1 MATKQSLHMNPG
13 QGETSYARN
22 SIVQKTEQDR
32 MKNLINEAIL
42 GICGLTGTSL
52 PKSMAIADLGC
63 SSGPNA
69 LTLVS
74 ATVDTIYRHYVQHS
88 QPLPEVS
95 VFLNDLPDNDFNS
108 VATSLATLKH
118 IHEDLADPVVITGMI
133 PGSFYERLFPCGSL
147 HFVCS
152 SNSLHWLSK
161 APEDLKEGRIPMY
174 DMDEHLRLSRR
185 AVVANAYACQFR
197 KDFTQFLRLRA
208 QELVPGGRMVVS
220 LYGRCSHNPTSKS
233 NQAWQ
238 VVTVALNDMAS
249 RGIIDKE
256 KLDSFYVP
264 LYAPLENEV
273 NEIINDEGSF
283 VINKMLMRNPFSGMD
298 DALVSPKIIALAIRA
313 VFESTIILHFGS
325 SQEIMDE
332 FAMTVERNLSS
343 RSGWRAVLAAE
354 YPLVLLC
361 LSLTKVI

>member
-1 MATKQSLHMNPG
+1 MATKEILHMNAG
-13 QGETSYARN
+13 HGETSYARN
-22 SIVQKTEQDR
+22 STFQDR
-32 MKNLINEAIL
+32 MKMLINEEVTGL
-42 GICGLTGTSL
+42 CGLTSI

-74 ATVDTIYRHYVQHS
+74 AALDAIYHHCAQHQ
-88 QPLPEVS
+88 QPHPEMC
-95 VFLNDLPDNDFNS
+95 VFLNDLPSNDFNS
-108 VATSLATLKH
+108 VAKSLATLKH
-118 IHEDLADPVVITGMI
+118 SHDDLADPVVVTGMI

-161 APEDLKEGRIPMY
+161 APEDLKEGKIPMY

-185 AVVANAYACQFR
+185 AVVGDAYARQFR
-197 KDFTQFLRLRA
+197 KDFKQFLSLRA
-208 QELVPGGRMVVS
+208 QELVSGGRMVIS
-220 LYGRCSHNPTSKS
+220 LYGRFSENPISRS

-238 VVTVALNDMAS
+238 VVAVALNDMAS

-256 KLDSFYVP
+256 KLDSFYIP

-273 NEIINDEGSF
+273 NEIIEDEGSF
-283 VINKMLMRNPFSGMD
+283 EINKMIVRNPFIGMD
-298 DALVSPKIIALAIRA
+298 DASVSPKMIALAIRA
-313 VFESTIILHFGS
+313 VFESTIVLHFGS
-325 SQEIMDE
+325 SEETIDE
-332 FAMTVERNLSS
+332 FAITVERNLSS
-343 RSGWRAVLAAE
+343 GSGWRAVLAAE

-361 LSLTKVI
+361 LSLRRII